1 MQIALAQLQS
11 TSHNLEAN
19 MGKHKAYIK
28 KAALLGV
35 QLLVF
40 PELSLTNYEPKLAH
54 TLAMEKGDE
63 RIKEFQTLS
72 DFLNIHFAIGLPI
85 QSEHGIQICLG
96 IFSPNVST
104 VFYAKRKLHQDEFPY
119 FVPGHSPFQLNF
131 DDTLVSFGICYET
144 MFEDKVEE
152 AALAGSSIYLASVS
166 KSQKGVE
173 DAYRQYG
180 KFCSKHR
187 ICMGMVN
194 SIGASD
200 NFVAA
205 GGTAWW
211 NTNGERLNAMPD
223 DKEGILLYNTNNH
236 TCTPLIF

>member
-19 MGKHKAYIK
+19 MDRHKAYII
-28 KAALLGV
+28 KAALQGV
-35 QLLVF
+35 QFLLF

-54 TLAMEKGDE
+54 IHAMEKGDE
-63 RIKEFQTLS
+63 RIKEFQKLS
-72 DFLNIHFAIGLPI
+72 DSLDIHFAIGLPI
-85 QSEHGIQICLG
+85 QSEHGVQIGLG
-96 IFSPNVST
+96 IFSPNTST
-104 VFYAKRKLHQDEFPY
+104 VFYAKRKLHQDEIPY
-119 FVPGHSPFQLNF
+119 FVPGHSPFQLKLQ
-131 DDTLVSFGICYET
+131 DSLVSFGICYET

-166 KSQKGVE
+166 KSQKGIE

-180 KFCSKHR
+180 RFCPKHR
-187 ICMGMVN
+187 ISLGMVN

-200 NFVAA
+200 DFIAA

-211 NTNGERLNAMPD
+211 NTNGERLYAMPN
-223 DKEGILLYNTNNH
+223 DKEGILLYNTDH
-236 TCTPLIF
+236 QTCTPLIF